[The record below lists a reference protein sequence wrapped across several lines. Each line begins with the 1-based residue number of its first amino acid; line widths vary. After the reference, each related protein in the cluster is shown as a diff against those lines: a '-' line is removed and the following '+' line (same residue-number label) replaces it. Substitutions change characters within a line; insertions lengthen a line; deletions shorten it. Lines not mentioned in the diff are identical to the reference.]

1 MIDLKVEKL
10 FQLILFMVWENIL
23 GEKKKSITKSLNT
36 YIQALT
42 FLFCF
47 FQVCLEWTNNPHMQT
62 INCFTVISVVSIF
75 KYGRD
80 LNRCLR

>member
-23 GEKKKSITKSLNT
+23 GKKKHNKVLEHIYTSS
-36 YIQALT
+36 
-42 FLFCF
+42 FFFVLFF
-47 FQVCLEWTNNPHMQT
+47 FQVCLEWANNPHMQT

-75 KYGRD
+75 KYGRA